1 MRTRKTLVFAGL
13 LVVTFAVS
21 LLGHHSFAAE
31 YDATKPVSFKGYVTK
46 LEWNNPHVWFYV
58 DVKDENGNVTQKWDC
73 EAANPNALARQG
85 WKKDSLKVGDLISV
99 EGSRAKDGS
108 FTMNA
113 RSIILSSGRK
123 VLAGSSGDGGPE
135 R

>member
-1 MRTRKTLVFAGL
+1 MRTRMTLLFVA
-13 LVVTFAVS
+13 LVVSTAVLPSFA
-21 LLGHHSFAAE
+21 HHSFSAE
-31 YDATKPVSFKGYVTK
+31 YDAQKPVTFKGYVTK
-46 LEWNNPHVWFYV
+46 LEWMNPHVWFYV
-58 DVKDENGNVTQKWDC
+58 EVKDDNGSVVQKWDC

-85 WKKDSLKVGDLISV
+85 WKRDSLKVGDLITV

-113 RSIILSSGRK
+113 RSIILASGKR